1 MIDQE
6 QKLVVPLLDRLL
18 DDNPQ
23 ESRESERAHHLLIHQ
38 LKESVRRDLEEL
50 FNTRQCCIAPPASL
64 PHIQAALH
72 NYGLPDAA
80 RVIMAFRARP
90 MLHTVGLEAASN

>member
-38 LKESVRRDLEEL
+38 LKEK
-50 FNTRQCCIAPPASL
+50 
-64 PHIQAALH
+64 
-72 NYGLPDAA
+72 
-80 RVIMAFRARP
+80 
-90 MLHTVGLEAASN
+90 